1 MQINQ
6 REDRGRHQ
14 RGLIRNIVDYCRA
27 RFIFA
32 QRPNYLTA
40 WHILALTI
48 NQKRSFLIKG
58 AVSRQSSSFCLI
70 LPITRPQSLW
80 NLK

>member
-58 AVSRQSSSFCLI
+58 ANYSPSIAIELKVSKE
-70 LPITRPQSLW
+70 ITW
-80 NLK
+80 K